1 MKKIKRFNQKL
12 YESIMTKISRVVK
25 QKLNEADFNNAAYDR
40 WKTSTPYDDEED
52 INGVI
57 ELDIKDI
64 LYNNDEID
72 DMEFANDIL
81 NQLGIP
87 TDDIS
92 DDDIIILDTDGTNI
106 LNPEVIDELLDQID
120 DDEDRD
126 IVNNLIWNQIDR
138 DIKNDNIN
146 WEYYQQTSEYD
157 DDRRD
162 YYKEKE
168 FLDELD

>member
-1 MKKIKRFNQKL
+1 MKKLNSYSKRFNQKL

-40 WKTSTPYDDEED
+40 WKTSTPYDEDED
-52 INGVI
+52 IKGVI

-92 DDDIIILDTDGTNI
+92 DDDIIILDTDGTDI

-120 DDEDRD
+120 GDE
-126 IVNNLIWNQIDR
+126 DR